1 MNILYFPIPNYFVI
15 PLLLNLQ
22 LPQSHLEVIVEHVLQ
37 RIIVTCVFALL
48 PRGLFRRGQLRDF
61 WVLGK

>member
-22 LPQSHLEVIVEHVLQ
+22 LPQSHLEIIVEHVLQ
-37 RIIVTCVFALL
+37 RIIAACVFALL
-48 PRGLFRRGQLRDF
+48 PRGLFGRGQLRDF